1 MQVVPWSQVRSWRCN
16 ACGICCRYY
25 DVVLKFPEWLNIVKN
40 FGVEYT
46 APGLNR
52 FFFGK
57 RADGSCA
64 FLHETSNVS
73 FCGLQHAKPQA
84 CKLWPFKVLDK
95 PKFGSPDSAV
105 YYHGNRRL
113 FIYVDPA
120 CTGLKFG
127 VPTQEFTYSVIPEF
141 IEIAFGVRRK
151 QFKTTAIL

>member
-1 MQVVPWSQVRSWRCN
+1 MSWRCN
-16 ACGICCRYY
+16 LCGYCCRRY
-25 DVVLKFPEWLNIVKN
+25 DVILGLPEWVNIVKN

-46 APGLNR
+46 MPSVTKFSLR
-52 FFFGK
+52 R

-64 FLHETSNVS
+64 FLYETPKASLCS
-73 FCGLQHAKPQA
+73 LQHTKPQA

-95 PKFGSPDSAV
+95 PKFGSSNNAV

-113 FIYVDPA
+113 FIYVDPV
-120 CTGLKFG
+120 CTGLRFG
-127 VPTQEFTYSVIPEF
+127 VPTQEFVYSVIPEF